1 VLDGFLYNAYEARAA
16 GKVSTGHA
24 SGGAA
29 SMPSVGASSLSLA
42 AGKTALTELMNVDQ
56 AIVVTRFSG
65 STNPVT
71 GDFSGVIKG
80 GFLLKDG
87 ERTAIEETTMA
98 GNLYDCLQNISAV
111 SQERRVMNGSVSM
124 PTIRIEDVSVTA
136 G

>member
-1 VLDGFLYNAYEARAA
+1 
-16 GKVSTGHA
+16 
-24 SGGAA
+24 
-29 SMPSVGASSLSLA
+29 MPSVGASSLSLA
-42 AGKTALTELMNVDQ
+42 AGNTNLADLMTVDQ

-98 GNLYDCLQNISAV
+98 GNLYECLRNISAV
-111 SQERRVMNGSVSM
+111 SQERRVMNGSVAM